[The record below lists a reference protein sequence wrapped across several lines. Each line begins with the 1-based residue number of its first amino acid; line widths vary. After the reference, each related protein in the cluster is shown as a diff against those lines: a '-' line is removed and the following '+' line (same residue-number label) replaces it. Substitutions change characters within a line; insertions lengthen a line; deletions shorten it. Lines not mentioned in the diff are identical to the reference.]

1 LSDGGPMLE
10 FFDQIGGIVGFDTI
24 FAWARQG
31 DEVVRS
37 ELIRVA
43 RLHNISVPAG
53 VQDVLVNDHVMAY
66 FDISMPEAGV
76 RSRSF
81 FESVAGMTFVETMI
95 ALESMNMI
103 RPHIF
108 PEIEAGHIFGMTQSG
123 SMMVEGNWPDFD
135 VWTGSMPQAGVS
147 GQEEAV
153 RVQ

>member
-53 VQDVLVNDHVMAY
+53 LQAELVNDEFMPY
-66 FDISMPEAGV
+66 FDVSMPQVGV
-76 RSRSF
+76 RTGAIFRNNVGLS
-81 FESVAGMTFVETMI
+81 AAQTM
-95 ALESMNMI
+95 ANLEAWGLLQ
-103 RPHIF
+103 PHIF
-108 PEIEAGHIFGMTQSG
+108 PEIEAGQIFGMTQSG
-123 SMMVEGNWPDFD
+123 SIMVEGNWPDFD